1 MAEENKQDN
10 QSSSDRDREQRRAQ
24 EQAQREERRAKE
36 QAQREERKAKEA
48 AARNTKPSK
57 GALEKQAAREAAKEY
72 GIDIKGMSTREIKA
86 AVSEADAAQKQLEG
100 DMAKF
105 IEKSLNNFIA
115 KKGGDVAPMDNP
127 ASVTNRLTE
136 TQPLSF
142 LSSSGPAS
150 KQKSY
155 LPIKF
160 YCFYDGEAGYLDLFG
175 DPTFKTDL

>member
-36 QAQREERKAKEA
+36 QAQREERKAKED
-48 AARNTKPSK
+48 AARKVTPTK

-72 GIDIKGMSTREIKA
+72 GIDTKGMSTREIKA
-86 AVSEADAAQKQLEG
+86 AVSEAETAQKQLED
-100 DMAKF
+100 DMSKF

-136 TQPLSF
+136 TQPLPF
-142 LSSSGPAS
+142 SSSGGPT

-155 LPIKF
+155 SSIKF
-160 YCFYDGEAGYLDLFG
+160 YCYYDGEAGYLDLFG